1 MTLAMAVSIGW
12 GLFLIALAFLAWL
25 ILRHNR

>member
-12 GLFLIALAFLAWL
+12 MVYLFALMVLGWL